1 MAFVPL
7 SFPNNSHNLFQR
19 LTRKESK
26 MDLNCNYQQNPN
38 SSNLEPVP
46 NLMPDTLTG
55 TFPFLKIRDDTLAT
69 RNLTQE
75 CKIFFAF
82 SKGKKS
88 SSKIS
93 EKNIEMFNLCT

>member
-1 MAFVPL
+1 
-7 SFPNNSHNLFQR
+7 
-19 LTRKESK
+19 
-26 MDLNCNYQQNPN
+26 
-38 SSNLEPVP
+38 
-46 NLMPDTLTG
+46 MPDTLTG

-93 EKNIEMFNLCT
+93 EKNIEMFNLCTWEEAKEKEGFQHIHNAYQCRIEHLMLEYNLRC